1 MPSASSERASPTVR
15 KRMLALAAASGAVIL
30 AASALPASAE
40 SSAGGPAEGTV
51 GAAELLARVKT
62 CSRIS
67 HGMYRTDQSTP
78 ADIPVCGTKEAVFWK
93 ADMDIDCDGRTTT
106 ACNKK
111 TDPSFQAQTAF
122 TTSAGKPLDAA
133 ALPYIVVPG
142 PGPIWKYSGAGIVG
156 GGVAAVIHDGKV
168 RYAVVGDT
176 GPTGIIG
183 EASYATA
190 RELGIDPDPRTGGTA
205 SGVTYILFRNSEVSP
220 IEDHAAAV
228 AEGEALARKFV
239 AGN

>member
-1 MPSASSERASPTVR
+1 MT
-15 KRMLALAAASGAVIL
+15 ALAAFSSAAVL

-40 SSAGGPAEGTV
+40 PSAGSPGEGTV

-62 CSRIS
+62 CDRIS
-67 HGMYRTDQSTP
+67 HGMYRTDQGTP
-78 ADIPVCGTKEAVFWK
+78 ANIPVCGTKEAVFWK
-93 ADMDIDCDGRTTT
+93 ADMDIDCDGRSTTV
-106 ACNKK
+106 CNRR

-122 TTSAGKPLDAA
+122 QTSGGRPLDAGR
-133 ALPYIVVPG
+133 LPYIVVPG
-142 PGPIWKYSGAGIVG
+142 PGPLWKYSASGIEP

-168 RYAVVGDT
+168 VYAVVGDT

-190 RELGIDPDPRTGGTA
+190 RALGIDPDPKTGGTA
-205 SGVTYILFRNSEVSP
+205 SGVTYILFRNSTVSP

-228 AEGEALARKFV
+228 AEGESLAREFV
-239 AGN
+239 AGS